1 MIIPALSAYFS
12 HLLGAMYSSISAA
25 YWGITDAYLSETT
38 SHPHKMRGYFWGKMQ
53 KNE

>member
-1 MIIPALSAYFS
+1 MIIPALTA
-12 HLLGAMYSSISAA
+12 HLAQFLEAMYSSISAA

-38 SHPHKMRGYFWGKMQ
+38 SQPHKMRGYYWGKMR